1 MAKSRKRSA
10 SPPSR
15 RRKPA
20 ERERLILDEAK
31 RYFSERGLNG
41 GTEELAQRLGV
52 TQPLLF
58 RYFPTKIAMIERIF
72 REIGASALDPGW
84 VGRLADE
91 SVPLEDRLVSFYSDY
106 FDRVMTKEN
115 FRLCLYGDLAW
126 SDSSHRYYGDMRRL
140 IYPAIARAIRASLP
154 AGMRAK
160 GRVTDMEL
168 EIVMTLHAIIYH
180 LAVRKW
186 VFSIPLKGKIR
197 DLIRIKV
204 AIFLRGVTAA
214 ASGHPLNSAVACR

>member
-1 MAKSRKRSA
+1 MPKARKRPA
-10 SPPSR
+10 AAPSR
-15 RRKPA
+15 RLKPA

-58 RYFPTKIAMIERIF
+58 RYFPTKIAMIDRIF
-72 REIGASALDPGW
+72 HEIESSAFDPGW
-84 VGRLADE
+84 VANISDE
-91 SVPLEDRLVSFYSDY
+91 SVPLEDRLVAFYSDY

-115 FRLCLYGDLAW
+115 FRLFLYGGLAW

-154 AGMRAK
+154 PSARAK
-160 GRVTDMEL
+160 GRVTDKEL
-168 EIVMTLHAIIYH
+168 EIVLTLHAIIYH
-180 LAVRKW
+180 LGVRKW
-186 VFSIPLKGKIR
+186 VFSIPVKGRIR
-197 DLIRIKV
+197 DLIRLKV
-204 AIFLRGVTAA
+204 AIFLRGVGAA
-214 ASGHPLNSAVACR
+214 ATSR